1 MTRAWQAYTAWC
13 NTYLVGDEIS
23 DLKIELND
31 GVKLSKLVDVRKRLA
46 YAPHPMVMPQ
56 SRWVSNT
63 GSRCRRWR
71 ASACM
76 SRAPSN
82 RRSKSSVRALR
93 FALLARR
100 SSRFIVLIVQ
110 VSRTSSGHVSL
121 GADRRLRLERSV
133 LHMQVLKALS
143 DDGVKLVN
151 LGANGTAS
159 RSTIVA
165 ARSQRSPVKKKSAPI
180 DGAFP
185 SCSAGRCGIRE
196 REKHHGPGLVADSGI
211 TRPCSSCRRLRL
223 PLSPCDDC
231 AKQTGSAA
239 RAPSIRRPF
248 LDTSAGARLQHYQ
261 IEKRL
266 RSNSATGGSE
276 APTLQARRTIP
287 AVHVGPVVSASAHL
301 VPLISR
307 SGCVPCASG
316 ADRTGSG
323 DLCLPARSH

>member
-1 MTRAWQAYTAWC
+1 MLTRAWQAYTAWC

-100 SSRFIVLIVQ
+100 SSRFIFLIVQ

-121 GADRRLRLERSV
+121 GADRRLRLKRSV

-165 ARSQRSPVKKKSAPI
+165 ARSQRSPVKKK
-180 DGAFP
+180 
-185 SCSAGRCGIRE
+185 R
-196 REKHHGPGLVADSGI
+196 
-211 TRPCSSCRRLRL
+211 
-223 PLSPCDDC
+223 
-231 AKQTGSAA
+231 
-239 RAPSIRRPF
+239 
-248 LDTSAGARLQHYQ
+248 
-261 IEKRL
+261 
-266 RSNSATGGSE
+266 
-276 APTLQARRTIP
+276 
-287 AVHVGPVVSASAHL
+287 
-301 VPLISR
+301 
-307 SGCVPCASG
+307 
-316 ADRTGSG
+316 ADRRCLSIVLGWQMWNQGTRKASWPWSG
-323 DLCLPARSH
+323 R